1 MDAGSFCAF
10 SAANFGFYVLILHLV
25 SVIIDGF
32 MSDGHFN
39 RSFLPHGDF
48 ASGVRVGRAS
58 ERVVCMGVFAE
69 MLGEICP
76 GVSESDR
83 IALTDRFRSLVLQ
96 REK

>member
-1 MDAGSFCAF
+1 
-10 SAANFGFYVLILHLV
+10 
-25 SVIIDGF
+25 

-58 ERVVCMGVFAE
+58 ERALCLDVFSE
-69 MLGEICP
+69 MLGGICP
-76 GVSESDR
+76 ELSPEQQSE
-83 IALTDRFRSLVLQ
+83 LCLRFKAMVLE

>member
-1 MDAGSFCAF
+1 
-10 SAANFGFYVLILHLV
+10 
-25 SVIIDGF
+25 

-58 ERVVCMGVFAE
+58 ERAVCLGVFAE

-76 GVSESDR
+76 GASEAER
-83 IALTDRFRSLVLQ
+83 QAMAEKFKSLVLQ
-96 REK
+96 KEK